1 MARMTRTE
9 QLRLKYQSL
18 PPIAKGRERRTLVD
32 QIDDLLEQTTD
43 PDPKMRCEAA
53 QLLCPCHIQGN
64 HDAIWDRLI
73 AMSQD
78 PDVKVRSIILHT
90 LADGSPREREAEI
103 VRAIESMYHDP
114 DPKLR
119 RRVRKLLAQYRH
131 TGKIN
136 VL

>member
-1 MARMTRTE
+1 MPRMTRSE
-9 QLRLKYQSL
+9 QLRYKYQSL
-18 PPIAKGRERRTLVD
+18 PPIAKGREKRTPVD

-43 PDPKMRCEAA
+43 PDPKVRCEAA

-64 HDAIWDRLI
+64 HEVIWDRLI
-73 AMSQD
+73 AMTRD
-78 PDVKVRSIILHT
+78 PDAKVRSVVLHT
-90 LADGSPREREAEI
+90 LADGSPRKREAEI
-103 VRAIESMYHDP
+103 VSAIENMYHDP

-119 RRVRKLLAQYRH
+119 RRVRKLLAQYRQ